1 MSVQPFNPGE
11 YKNRQRNEWN
21 NVACG
26 WERWW
31 ESFEM
36 WFGVVSDSMVDMAGI
51 KEGYNVLDIAT
62 GVGEPAVTAAK
73 RVGQYGRV
81 AAADQSTHMLD
92 IARKRAHDLALKNLD
107 FYEMDA
113 ECLDFEPSSFD
124 AVLCR
129 WGLMFFPNIVQAI
142 TNIRQLLVPGG
153 KFVATV
159 WGVPSNVPM
168 LSIPMSVVRK
178 IFELPPPP
186 PDAPSLFNLASPGV
200 LEQAFKNAGFESVR
214 LSKIKVTTNLNS
226 TDAYIDMLKD
236 VCAPVV
242 TLIAERTP
250 EKQDEVWQAI
260 SDAAQE
266 FVKDNGICM
275 SNETICVVGEKAV

>member
-1 MSVQPFNPGE
+1 MTVRPFNPDE

-26 WERWW
+26 WEKWW
-31 ESFEM
+31 ESFET
-36 WFGVVSDSMVDMAGI
+36 WFGVVSDSMLDMARI
-51 KEGYNVLDIAT
+51 KEGCNVLDIAT
-62 GVGEPAVTAAK
+62 GIGEPAVSAAK
-73 RVGQYGRV
+73 LVGPSGRV

-92 IARKRAHDLALKNLD
+92 IARERAHDLELKNLD

-113 ECLDFEPSSFD
+113 ECLGFEPSSFD

-129 WGLMFFPNIVQAI
+129 WGLMFFPNLVQAI

-153 KFVATV
+153 SFVAAV
-159 WGVPSNVPM
+159 WDVPSNVPM

-186 PDAPSLFNLASPGV
+186 PDAPSLFSLASPGV
-200 LEQAFKNAGFESVR
+200 LEQAFKNAGFESVQ
-214 LSKIKVTTNLNS
+214 LSKIKVTTNFNS
-226 TDAYIDMLKD
+226 TDTYVGMLKD
-236 VCAPVV
+236 VCAPVIA
-242 TLIAERTP
+242 LIAERTP
-250 EKQDEVWQAI
+250 EKQEEVWQAI

-266 FVKDNGICM
+266 FVKDDGISM
-275 SNETICVVGEKAV
+275 SNETICVVGKKAV